1 MRAKLPQ
8 NSGVYQQKL
17 MASALSVH
25 CGQEGTY
32 DIGVTYVCYSVCPFQ
47 EYFVLS
53 DESDVA
59 FFTINLA
66 FLLAGSQVVTLVF
79 VDAYSCSVL

>member
-1 MRAKLPQ
+1 
-8 NSGVYQQKL
+8 

-32 DIGVTYVCYSVCPFQ
+32 DIGVTYVCSSVCPFQ

-59 FFTINLA
+59 FF
-66 FLLAGSQVVTLVF
+66 
-79 VDAYSCSVL
+79 YH